1 MLWIEM
7 GTDSPIVF
15 DTRRGIPAL
24 DRLLNHP
31 AVANLIPLYGR
42 DPVRVQARREVDDL
56 RGRLAGEPGLSA
68 EEIEEAVAAL
78 PGRIAGRVRSTLGDS
93 LTRVLNATG
102 ILLHTNL
109 GRAPLPRAVARALP
123 PLLDAYCD
131 LEFDTATGRRGERNR
146 RAEGLLTGLTG
157 AGRALVVNNNAAA
170 LVLALAAHAAGREV
184 IVSRGELVEI
194 GGSFRIP
201 EILAAAGAR
210 LVEVGATNRTRLDDY
225 RKAIGPETA
234 FLLKVFPSNFRMAGF
249 VASVDP
255 RDLAELGRETGV
267 PVLVDEGSGLLRHH
281 LPHGQTAPQLAGH
294 PSMAELIEAGCD
306 LVCGSGDKLLGG
318 PQAGILIGRA
328 PLIAACRRH
337 PLYRALRPD
346 RMTFAALEG
355 VLRLHRAGHPLPLD
369 RLWPDPEEHRAR
381 LARAALEI
389 GAGEIVPA
397 DAFLGGG
404 SAPEEPV
411 PGEALAL
418 PGGDALLARLRQG
431 EPPVIGYLRQDRLV
445 LDLRTVD
452 PEDDPLLIAA
462 VRRALAEGS

>member
-1 MLWIEM
+1 MSTLI
-7 GTDSPIVF
+7 T
-15 DTRRGIPAL
+15 DTRRGIPPL
-24 DRLLNHP
+24 DRLLNDP
-31 AVANLIPLYGR
+31 AVASLIPLYGR
-42 DPVRVQARREVDDL
+42 GPVRVQARREVDDL
-56 RGRLAGEPGLSA
+56 RERLAAGADLSEVETA
-68 EEIEEAVAAL
+68 EAIAAL
-78 PGRIAGRVRSTLGDS
+78 PGRIADRIRAALGDS
-93 LTRVLNATG
+93 LARVLNATG

-131 LEFDTATGRRGERNR
+131 LEFDVGTGKRGERNR
-146 RAEGLLTGLTG
+146 RAEGLLADLTG
-157 AGRALVVNNNAAA
+157 ADAALVVNNNAAA
-170 LVLALAAHAAGREV
+170 LVLALAAHAQGREV
-184 IVSRGELVEI
+184 VVSRGELVEI

-201 EILAAAGAR
+201 EILATAGAR
-210 LVEVGATNRTRLDDY
+210 LVEVGATNRTRLADY

-234 FLLKVFPSNFRMAGF
+234 FLLKVFPSNFRQTGF

-255 RDLAELGRETGV
+255 GELAELGREVGV
-267 PVLVDEGSGLLRHH
+267 PVLVDEGSGLLRRR
-281 LPHGQTAPQLAGH
+281 PEPQLAGH
-294 PSMAELIEAGCD
+294 PSMAELVEAGCD

-318 PQAGILIGRA
+318 PQAGIMIGRA
-328 PLIAACRRH
+328 PLVAACRKH

-369 RLWPDPEEHRAR
+369 RLWPDPAEHRAR
-381 LARAALEI
+381 LEKAALDL
-389 GAGEIVPA
+389 GAEIVEA

-418 PGGDALLARLRQG
+418 PGDDELLASLRRG
-431 EPPVIGYLRQDRLV
+431 DPPVVGYLRQGRLV

-462 VRRALAEGS
+462 VRRTL